1 MPSHFT
7 FPYMI
12 YYIPCL
18 KGIDHKKK
26 KICHNLLIIYKH
38 LALAIDYDN
47 MEEYYESQWLL
58 STGWLPTIFEFFI
71 FFVLNGENKTHT
83 VLEQEEGELSFLG
96 ELSLKVGSYNR
107 KVIIAML

>member
-18 KGIDHKKK
+18 KGIVHKK
-26 KICHNLLIIYKH
+26 N
-38 LALAIDYDN
+38 DYDK

-58 STGWLPTIFEFFI
+58 STVWLPKIFEIYI
-71 FFVLNGENKTHT
+71 FCVLNGENKTHT

-96 ELSLKVGSYNR
+96 ELSLKVCSYNR